1 MSNFLAFVINVSR
14 LMICL
19 KDYMCSLL
27 EKPWVCNLSVGDV
40 MMHSVRF
47 PIILFFFKKKQT
59 LFG

>member
-1 MSNFLAFVINVSR
+1 MNNFLAFVINVSK

-19 KDYMCSLL
+19 KDYTCSLL

-40 MMHSVRF
+40 MMHSVTI
-47 PIILFFFKKKQT
+47 PIILFFKKFT